1 MTGERP
7 GGTATPEPLN
17 AVTGGSWR
25 IQGAACLAAATRRQT
40 WYVSAD
46 ATQHATRMRR
56 SFPLLLGIAGWLIVA
71 AAAEAALAKPL
82 SVERRIAHPDGV
94 SLRLETIEF
103 HDASIVVSA
112 TIANPSEREIRLNR
126 ARSFVLDDGARGVY
140 HLSPPADNPELRIP
154 PRTQASG
161 DLVFIGPLASAAS
174 RLTLST
180 NQGIGSRD
188 NPYDDAPVFEATL
201 PLDGRAAASG
211 GIAASHPNGAA
222 LLVRRIIGS
231 PAACVVSLVAVTV
244 NDRTI
249 VLNQDRSLVLTDD
262 RGGAAPLNAPA
273 ENRELVVP
281 SGNRLDADLVFD
293 CRTIDVGGALT
304 LTTNRGTAGTTDNP
318 YDTMPVFAVKV
329 PVERSAAAAPA
340 NSRAAVAP
348 IIRSHLSQAV
358 VTVVP
363 APQAAAGPG
372 ATAPPP
378 PVPSPPSATPV
389 SSAAR
394 PPASAGN
401 PAPAKDAAPKS
412 LPQLEAALHAE
423 KTDRGLRLVVPA
435 DLLFSVQQ
443 GGLEGVA
450 VPPLATLAEL
460 VAAVQPREV
469 VVIGH
474 TDSSGEDDANL
485 ALSKERAHAVA
496 AWLAAHAPKQRPHF
510 VEEAYGR
517 TRPVAPNH
525 NADGSD
531 NPDGRASNRRIEI
544 LLRRR

>member
-1 MTGERP
+1 MSAPTRP
-7 GGTATPEPLN
+7 NTP
-17 AVTGGSWR
+17 
-25 IQGAACLAAATRRQT
+25 LA
-40 WYVSAD
+40 
-46 ATQHATRMRR
+46 MRC
-56 SFPLLLGIAGWLIVA
+56 SLPLLRGPAAWLIITVA
-71 AAAEAALAKPL
+71 SAAALAKPL
-82 SVERRIAHPDGV
+82 SVERRIVHPDGV
-94 SLRLETIEF
+94 SLRLQTIEF
-103 HDASIVVSA
+103 HEASIVLSA

-126 ARSFVLDDGARGVY
+126 ARSFVLDDGAHGVY

-154 PRTQASG
+154 PRAQVSG
-161 DLVFIGPLASAAS
+161 DLIFIGPLASAAS

-188 NPYDDAPVFEATL
+188 NPYDDAPVFETTL
-201 PLDGRAAASG
+201 PLEGRAAESAG
-211 GIAASHPNGAA
+211 TAASHPNGAA
-222 LLVRRIIGS
+222 LLVRRILAS
-231 PAACVVSLVAVTV
+231 PAACVVSLVATNG

-281 SGNRLDADLVFD
+281 SGNRLDAELVFD
-293 CRTIDVGGALT
+293 CRTVDAGGALT

-318 YDTMPVFAVKV
+318 YETMPVFALKI
-329 PVERSAAAAPA
+329 PVERSDAAAPA

-348 IIRSHLSQAV
+348 IARSHLSEAPA
-358 VTVVP
+358 TVAA
-363 APQAAAGPG
+363 APQAAVGPV
-372 ATAPPP
+372 APAPPP
-378 PVPSPPSATPV
+378 PASPPPSATPV
-389 SSAAR
+389 ASAVR
-394 PPASAGN
+394 PPAGAGN

-435 DLLFSVQQ
+435 DLLFGATQ
-443 GGLEGVA
+443 GGLDGAA
-450 VPPLATLAEL
+450 VPQLATLAEL

-496 AWLAAHAPKQRPHF
+496 AWLAAHASKQRPHF
-510 VEEAYGR
+510 VEEGYGR

-531 NPDGRASNRRIEI
+531 NPEGRASNRRIEI
-544 LLRRR
+544 WLRRR